1 MTLEKV
7 ETEPEIYVLPGQ
19 DDSEGGA
26 ANWFTTEGSV
36 ELDADAVME
45 FPEGKLS
52 IKCTIGQVCKNPEA
66 KAMFEKMAG
75 REFGPD
81 MPMWGMLENFTV
93 EMSMGMAGNL
103 PEGAMALINK
113 KLNAFDIVE

>member
-1 MTLEKV
+1 
-7 ETEPEIYVLPGQ
+7 
-19 DDSEGGA
+19 
-26 ANWFTTEGSV
+26 
-36 ELDADAVME
+36 
-45 FPEGKLS
+45 
-52 IKCTIGQVCKNPEA
+52 
-66 KAMFEKMAG
+66 MFEKMAG